1 MVKKIS
7 WFIKPL
13 VIFGVILLSILF
25 VYKNLGEIQQIRIV
39 NPIYLLPIM
48 ILTIVFLITN
58 GLISKIILD
67 KQGVRLRFT
76 EWFGLSVVGSMANY
90 ITPFRGGLFTNAVY
104 LKKSHAYSYGK
115 FISIIG
121 STYVL
126 IFMVNSLCGLLALLW
141 FYYSSGVFS
150 ALLFLVFLF
159 LFIFCLFLLI
169 IPLKLQK
176 THSNSYIQKVL
187 NVINNLLYLRKNKR
201 LIIKLLCLCLINVS
215 IVSLI
220 NYFEFMMIGVELGIE
235 KSIMLSVFSTYSL
248 LLSITPGSLGIKES
262 FMVYSGWVLSVPIA
276 SVAVISVVDR
286 LITFVPTLLLG
297 LFYSHKLMRHDTNRD
312 VVKN

>member
-1 MVKKIS
+1 MVKKIG

-67 KQGVRLRFT
+67 KQGVRLRFS

-90 ITPFRGGLFTNAVY
+90 ITPFRGGLLTNALY
-104 LKKSHAYSYGK
+104 LKKSHDYSYGK

-121 STYVL
+121 TTYVL

-141 FYYSSGVFS
+141 FYYSNGVFS
-150 ALLFLVFLF
+150 TLLFLIFLS
-159 LFIFCLFLLI
+159 LFVFCLFLLI
-169 IPLKLQK
+169 FPLKLPA

-187 NVINNLLYLRKNKR
+187 NVTNNLLYLRKSKQ
-201 LIIKLLCLCLINVS
+201 LIIQLLCLCFINVC

-262 FMVYSGWVLSVPIA
+262 FMVYSGWVLSVPLA

-286 LITFVPTLLLG
+286 VITFIPTLIIG
-297 LFYSHKLMRHDTNRD
+297 LFYSHKLMRHEPNKDE
-312 VVKN
+312 VKN